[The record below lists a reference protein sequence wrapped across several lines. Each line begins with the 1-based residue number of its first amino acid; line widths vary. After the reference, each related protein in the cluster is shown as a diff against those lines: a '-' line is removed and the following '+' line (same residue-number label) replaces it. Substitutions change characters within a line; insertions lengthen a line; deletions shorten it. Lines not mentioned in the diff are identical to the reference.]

1 MSDNNTD
8 GGGGGGFNSSLSST
22 KRSHDAMAKMEIENN
37 DDDTSKSNNDMT
49 KTASLD
55 TLFTN
60 SMERLKLAQIELALA
75 QMQMEDT
82 RQKIHASGNFEPDS
96 LLFLCDGEDNNILS
110 YIMDYLAVE
119 DVGRCEMVCSILK
132 KQARLHVW
140 GTLDEAMFT
149 NNPTIRSPSAE
160 NCSREAV
167 IRYTVASTLAKR
179 IGDMKDLISRH
190 MVVQN
195 DEPNRYTSTDVRI
208 DNECEGCDFPNLNL
222 NPFRLETSDE
232 YEIFVRFC
240 RTSDNKLLAEGFCP
254 YDIDASCVYRHMTAI
269 KIRNLDYSEWP
280 KLVELTR
287 LIETSEGDRPF
298 DNDHNNNILKVCM
311 RDLTVVVIGV
321 HKGTSEASLAIA
333 QCNFGEE
340 ISQWDS
346 IECDPQGQM
355 SEKSHGGVKTRLYIG
370 EMSGYYENVLCNATL
385 GMICDRQRT
394 DQESGGILNKEC
406 HWKLACNCS
415 YPRDQSDY

>member
-8 GGGGGGFNSSLSST
+8 GGGDGFNSSLSST

-110 YIMDYLAVE
+110 YIMDYLSVK
-119 DVGRCEMVCSILK
+119 DVGRCEMVCSTLK
-132 KQARLHVW
+132 QQARLHVW
-140 GTLDEAMFT
+140 DTLDEVMFT
-149 NNPTIRSPSAE
+149 SNPSLRSPSAE
-160 NCSREAV
+160 SSRDAV
-167 IRYTVASTLAKR
+167 IRYTVASTLARR

-190 MVVQN
+190 SIVQQTV
-195 DEPNRYTSTDVRI
+195 DMDGYTSMDVRM
-208 DNECEGCDFPNLNL
+208 DNDCEGCDFPNLNL
-222 NPFRLETSDE
+222 DPFRRETCNE

-254 YDIDASCVYRHMTAI
+254 YDIDASCAYSHETAI
-269 KIRNLDYSEWP
+269 KVRNLDYSEWP
-280 KLVELTR
+280 QLVELTR
-287 LIETSEGDRPF
+287 LIETSERDPYE
-298 DNDHNNNILKVCM
+298 NENILGVCM
-311 RDLTVVVIGV
+311 RDLTVVVVGV

-333 QCNFGEE
+333 QCNFGDK
-340 ISQWDS
+340 IFTWRNA
-346 IECDPQGQM
+346 CLPQGLL
-355 SEKSHGGVKTRLYIG
+355 SEKSHGGVKTRLFIG
-370 EMSGYYENVLCNATL
+370 DEFARYENLLCNARL
-385 GMICDRQRT
+385 GINWKNHVRT
-394 DQESGGILNKEC
+394 GEESGGILSKEC
-406 HWKLACNCS
+406 HWTLQCKCS
-415 YPRDQSDY
+415 YPRDQTYYPD